1 MNNTENNGQKTIVS
15 GGITFNG
22 LLQILFIALKLT
34 GFISWNWF
42 LVLLPT
48 LIPVGIVLLG
58 LFIGGSIYLL
68 GMVLESIDK
77 SENRRL

>member
-1 MNNTENNGQKTIVS
+1 MNSTNNSGQKTIVS

-48 LIPVGIVLLG
+48 LIPIGIVLLG
-58 LFIGGSIYLL
+58 MIIGGSIYLL
-68 GMVLESIDK
+68 GMILESIDK